1 MEWRQWIE
9 RSEESLFWSRRRKR
23 GRNMWNRCGNTTV
36 STRFRCRFG
45 EVYSCFHCCGHS
57 GTVPLFYMFSS
68 SDLNVHGNTKLRSGN
83 TFFSCF
89 RWGNQTECRR
99 KYQFTF
105 RKQIFLL
112 FLLTYSD
119 QEGTETLGLFQKHF
133 FFLFPLYIGLFQY
146 SLFLIFLFH
155 YRTGKYVVIVRFY
168 TTHNRLLP
176 SVCEIYAPLCKI
188 KQIQELYFF
197 HSFNKFILL
206 FSFSSIDRPV
216 TIFFLFKK
224 YVYIRSSSSSFEHNM
239 HEITFLVN
247 EH

>member
-1 MEWRQWIE
+1 
-9 RSEESLFWSRRRKR
+9 
-23 GRNMWNRCGNTTV
+23 MWNRCGNITV

-68 SDLNVHGNTKLRSGN
+68 SDLNVHGNTRLRSGN

-89 RWGNQTECRR
+89 RWRNQTECRR

-119 QEGTETLGLFQKHF
+119 QEGTETLGFVPETL
-133 FFLFPLYIGLFQY
+133 FFLVSSIYRTLSLLVILDFPL
-146 SLFLIFLFH
+146 SLQE
-155 YRTGKYVVIVRFY
+155 RVRFY
-168 TTHNRLLP
+168 TTHTRLLP

-188 KQIQELYFF
+188 TQIQELYFF
-197 HSFNKFILL
+197 HSFNQFILL

-216 TIFFLFKK
+216 TINFFYLKST
-224 YVYIRSSSSSFEHNM
+224 YIFARRPRHLN
-239 HEITFLVN
+239 ITCMKLLS
-247 EH
+247 

>member
-1 MEWRQWIE
+1 MFNNSCEGTSIVAIFFLSPMEWRQLIE

-36 STRFRCRFG
+36 SRRFRCRFD

-119 QEGTETLGLFQKHF
+119 QEGTETLGFVPETL
-133 FFLFPLYIGLFQY
+133 FFLVSSIYWTLSVLVILDFPL
-146 SLFLIFLFH
+146 SL
-155 YRTGKYVVIVRFY
+155 
-168 TTHNRLLP
+168 
-176 SVCEIYAPLCKI
+176 
-188 KQIQELYFF
+188 Q
-197 HSFNKFILL
+197 
-206 FSFSSIDRPV
+206 DR
-216 TIFFLFKK
+216 
-224 YVYIRSSSSSFEHNM
+224 
-239 HEITFLVN
+239 
-247 EH
+247 